1 ATEAGLYR
9 NHLRK
14 ICQDL
19 QQDAKL
25 TAAMKNVVEEQ
36 QPVRIDSEEAFKLYS
51 MGLVRWHGNEVE
63 PRCDLYRLYL
73 HDCLLA

>member
-1 ATEAGLYR
+1 LISSVWHISRSWRSQRLLHVSYTSIKITQSTILPQKTFARGL
-9 NHLRK
+9 
-14 ICQDL
+14 
-19 QQDAKL
+19 
-25 TAAMKNVVEEQ
+25 
-36 QPVRIDSEEAFKLYS
+36 LYS